1 MLHCQ
6 FFKSPCCSF
15 DPSGYYSLVARH
27 DSSVL
32 PMLVMGL
39 ANAAT
44 DVGHA
49 CPYLHFACV
58 ACFFLIF
65 QMPPRRSVRQ
75 KRPSSQA
82 LEVLAGAD
90 RAPAR
95 RRRATGPPSLPS
107 GVEPPPPAG
116 SESAPA
122 RRRRAAGPPPSHGV
136 DTAPPPANPVV
147 PVDGGNTLPN
157 PVLPAGFL
165 DQVVARVTTEVT
177 RQLQPLLSGAR
188 TLQPDVPLQTEP
200 AQPPRSNTANQ
211 VSATGHPAGSAPANQ
226 APAPVQPTGPG
237 IVPQDHREIS
247 VVGNPVQ
254 QVVTSLQSNLSGEQG
269 LFPSLPQDPFTSIN
283 LPVDARVAMKLKT
296 KIWQQEY
303 IDFGSLLVN
312 PTLDGKFQLTIHNS
326 NEGLS
331 PSLALE
337 PLNKP
342 KKISSIEMWL
352 QAFHV
357 FVGIYASRYPNEA
370 PGLMKYGSTI
380 QDLAARG
387 HNWRFYDENFRFLRQ
402 SQATSLPWGTVH
414 WELWLRS
421 QSNLKKPSTSFTGSK
436 PVSPISIP
444 RGYCFKFH
452 RGGDCA
458 GCSFRHTCCKC
469 EGAHR
474 ALHCNFRGPRGNLR
488 ISSQVRG
495 ANKSNSISTLPQ
507 ANSTTLAN
515 SRKS

>member
-1 MLHCQ
+1 MLAHTSILLVLRVPFNFSDASRTICASEAPLLSSIGGFSRRRQ
-6 FFKSPCCSF
+6 G
-15 DPSGYYSLVARH
+15 PSTQTTSHRPSLPPFRCGTSS
-27 DSSVL
+27 DSRL
-32 PMLVMGL
+32 GK
-39 ANAAT
+39 
-44 DVGHA
+44 
-49 CPYLHFACV
+49 CPGAQT
-58 ACFFLIF
+58 AS
-65 QMPPRRSVRQ
+65 R
-75 KRPSSQA
+75 RPSSLPRCGHSSTASQPCGPCRGRKYLPKSSFA
-82 LEVLAGAD
+82 CRVPGSSGGLSDHRGHKAAATASLWCPHPAAGRPLAD
-90 RAPAR
+90 RASPAC
-95 RRRATGPPSLPS
+95 
-107 GVEPPPPAG
+107 
-116 SESAPA
+116 
-122 RRRRAAGPPPSHGV
+122 
-136 DTAPPPANPVV
+136 
-147 PVDGGNTLPN
+147 
-157 PVLPAGFL
+157 
-165 DQVVARVTTEVT
+165 
-177 RQLQPLLSGAR
+177 
-188 TLQPDVPLQTEP
+188 
-200 AQPPRSNTANQ
+200 PPRSNTANQ
-211 VSATGHPAGSAPANQ
+211 ASATVEPAGSAPANQ
-226 APAPVQPTGPG
+226 APAPVQPTGP
-237 IVPQDHREIS
+237 QDHTEIP

-269 LFPSLPQDPFTSIN
+269 LFPSLPQDPFTYIN

-296 KIWQQEY
+296 KIWQQDY

-312 PTLDGKFQLTIHNS
+312 PTLDGKFQLTIQNS

-331 PSLALE
+331 PFLALE

-342 KKISSIEMWL
+342 PKISSIEMWL

-357 FVGIYASRYPNEA
+357 FVGIYAGRYPNEA
-370 PGLMKYGSTI
+370 TGLKKYGSTI

-436 PVSPISIP
+436 PVSSISIP

-458 GCSFRHTCCKC
+458 GCSFKHTCCKC

-474 ALHCNFRGPRGNLR
+474 ALHCNFRGFRGNPR

-495 ANKSNSISTLPQ
+495 ADKSNSIATLPQ